1 MAKKLNLNQ
10 SPYFDDH
17 KNSDKYYQ
25 ILFRP
30 GRAVQARE
38 LTQLQTLLQSQV
50 ERFGTHIFKQGSNVI
65 PGTSNAVRYTRNV
78 HFIKLSL
85 KDVLPEY
92 SVSEDIHKAIRA
104 TWVGKTIRVNIGDR
118 EGLTA
123 SIIDYRGPDSIG
135 ENGGEI
141 RFFLNI
147 ITGSSNGEH
156 STFAKGDTVQLVG
169 DDTRSATIPS
179 TSGKKVGT
187 VASVQIQEGVYFYNG
202 YFVYVDA
209 QTHFIAPGADETS
222 DDAINQELWNDV
234 PTASVGL
241 LMTESIKTF
250 QDDPNLLDNAL
261 GSPNYSAPGADRF
274 HIDAQLT
281 QISYNATASKP
292 DNFITLVEVL
302 NGQVAFIVDAPDYG
316 TIVDTLARRTYDES
330 GDYVVEGLNIELKE
344 FLRDEQTQNN
354 GAHNITEFQF
364 TTAQDAAAYALK
376 KFGVNTSCSV
386 EVDGVEIF
394 YPGTSYDDSG
404 DATSFKALCDS
415 FLTLRIDAGKAYVKG
430 YEIRKIA
437 KSSVDVP
444 KSRTTRFIDQKTV
457 ETELGRYIL
466 VNDVVGNITF
476 PKFVSVD
483 LYDAR
488 RVGTH
493 AVGTSNPKQYTYA
506 STLNSAG
513 TKIGTARLVAIEP
526 DATEGAGYYR
536 AYLTDIELIGANTI
550 ASVKTIHSSA
560 EGIFAHVSLV
570 TQDLIGTITSAAGTT
585 TGTGTKWKNDA
596 SQLLRV
602 NDYVYAD
609 STQEYYRVV
618 SLPTSDTAIVLKTED
633 EGTPTISASSIF
645 VTYTQLESSTNETG
659 LIYKLA
665 DSYVSS
671 VRTQGVSGIPATTSE
686 NQYTIDEYFT
696 DRSVDQTTKKIEIS
710 VANVVKHT
718 FVPNEYTYKVI
729 RTNGSTKTIMKV
741 ESGASAPS
749 TDGTVNVSSNLTN
762 KTLTFSFT
770 DNDAQSSIRYDIVVP
785 VVKTNVIEKK
795 KVLRYGS
802 FDASGNYTH
811 AANPDSFTPT
821 TANPGKGVKVVA
833 ASNNSEIHL
842 DDCDV
847 FRITRIVA
855 SKNDD
860 TEPSMSSTLNDGD
873 VDVTALYRFDNGQTP
888 YEYGT
893 GSVYLQ
899 ASYKK
904 LTGKVR
910 VEYDYFDHQDGEDA
924 GDFFTVNSY
933 THESGIN
940 YNEIPTHTSSDGIQ
954 YMLSDCLDFRRKA
967 SVEGVAETKSG
978 RAPKGF
984 LTIDYFAYNGRRD
997 KVVLDS
1003 KTKNFTLSM
1012 GVADDEPVD
1021 ADDIDT
1027 AMTLVEL
1034 SNDPYGIDKN
1044 SCILKVKDNRRYTM
1058 RDIGKLERRIEN
1070 LEYYTALSLLEQET
1084 SRMSITDANGN
1095 VRFKNGFLVDSFN
1108 SFESADTNSPDFSCS
1123 IDITQEHVA
1132 RPLVTSD
1139 NFKLEEDL
1147 LNPIFADT
1155 IDTLRLGQDDN
1166 NGYQKTGELYTLPY
1180 TRSEF
1185 ISQPLATKVV
1195 SVNPYDVLTY
1205 VGQIDLFPWSDE
1217 WRETKYSEIL
1227 VYDDSAYQAARKLI
1241 TGDINYSGSI
1251 TSVVNG
1257 PKSGKKKTGRLKMLE
1272 GGHVHFDK
1280 LTGKEKELARK
1291 TKKFKVPKGY
1301 LNEGEIVDINLRSG
1315 ALIQR
1320 QTKETF
1326 TRTTTSIRLG
1336 MQSELVKT
1344 SVETTKALTKDETT
1358 QIEFMRSREITF
1370 TGKAFR
1376 PSSNLYAYFDDV
1388 PVSEHCRPVAVKDSD
1403 NWVTYTATDTTNTG
1417 VSGQFTILPI
1427 DSPVRY
1433 FKIVGA
1439 STDSTFN
1446 VPSASSTAEEKIGKV
1461 RVGCEVQVLST
1472 SGVVRKFE
1480 IERISS
1486 DNKVIIC
1493 REKTQEGLLASQAGA
1508 LGASGNITIKISKY
1522 AYGDKL
1528 KADSNGSIAGVFK
1541 IPNRDGLRF
1550 KTGEAKFVLSSSSKN
1565 TQRGLGITRAQTDYV
1580 ARGVLNTQEMTI
1592 TQTQQFVVTSH
1603 LVNPESV
1610 SSKPESFYDYEP
1622 PEVIDPIAQTF
1633 RVDENG
1639 GCYIT
1644 DIDVFFANK
1653 PANNAVPVRLELR
1666 TVALTG
1672 IPEAQIIGGNLG
1684 TVIKTA
1690 DQVVV
1695 NKVDIQ
1701 TTGSSRNNRL
1711 IVQVDAGVSA
1721 KDVGGVLDT
1730 TTNKIKW
1737 STSTSVKSDTIKL
1750 DNTNT
1755 QEVFANTEITSSDM
1769 SSDMVPTRFTFNS
1782 PIYLEQGKSYAFVL
1796 LSDSSDY
1803 QVWVAQSGQYE
1814 PADMNLEYGYY
1825 SQVGD
1830 TNVKIGTTDVV
1841 TNKQLYFNGGFFK
1854 SKNGMQWDLASTVS
1868 MKFNLSKAKFK
1879 TRADTVPNV
1888 GEITYV
1894 NETVAWTELTSNALE
1909 VRPNSKLIRVLC
1921 PNHGTSIGD
1930 RVRFSIDSDSS
1941 SDTDLRGF
1949 SKAVLQDQAGLKVV
1963 NAEADYF
1970 TVETTIASSPGDGY
1984 KARSTLTQDQYKMC
1998 PVSSDG
2004 KPTAFVRIDKRF
2016 DNLTLITNTFCPTGT
2031 SVQWVL
2037 QTTPAVGVNEFESNG
2052 SLVERSDLVK
2062 TSPINLVSNVP
2073 VDFYVPMKLQSPEN
2087 EQSLSVEDASGWSG
2101 KRKALQDRKSAV
2113 VRALLIS
2120 DNENLSPV
2128 IDKTRLSATTLST
2141 RLDNPRGVAGIL
2153 GNNINLTSASG
2164 DFDTL
2169 SIFNNDADA
2178 FTALEFT
2185 NSTVVLTGSF
2195 TQETNSKTVTTAGT
2209 TLLSQVNPG
2218 DKIVDLSNPTEERT
2232 VVKVVNNTKMI
2243 LNAPFN
2249 APLASSSLALVGE
2262 FMEITTQDTETA
2274 QLLSQ
2279 LDSGKYATFAFSDD
2293 DDASIAIADDS
2304 RQFQNKLILNVFYTP
2319 SETVKCK
2326 IIVQHL
2332 NDGTTST
2339 DAAKVTMTQLDRFVD
2354 EIAYEGGSCASKYVC
2369 KKLNLDRPSN
2379 ALKLTFDAVRDQYSE
2394 IDLYYRIEQPNDNVS
2409 IFDKNWTKATYN
2421 IDMNGVLTPKTP
2433 EPSDAL
2439 YRAYEATIEGLQEFS
2454 GVQAKIVMRGGNPAK
2469 PPKIK
2474 NFRLIALDE

>member
-85 KDVLPEY
+85 RDVLPEY

-104 TWVGKTIRVNIGDR
+104 TWVGKTIRVSSGDR

-123 SIIDYRGPDSIG
+123 SIIDYRGPDNIG
-135 ENGGEI
+135 QDGGEI

-147 ITGSSNGEH
+147 TTGSSNGQH
-156 STFAKGDTVQLVG
+156 STFAKGDTVQIVG
-169 DDTRSATIPS
+169 DETRSAIIPS
-179 TSGKKVGT
+179 TAGKKVGT

-209 QTHFIAPGADETS
+209 QTHFIAPVADETS
-222 DDAINQELWNDV
+222 DDAINQESWNDV

-281 QISYNATASKP
+281 QISYDATASKP

-302 NGQVAFIVDAPDYG
+302 NGQVAFIADAPDYG
-316 TIVDTLARRTYDES
+316 AIVDTLARRTYDES

-344 FLRDEQTQNN
+344 FLRDDETQNN

-364 TTAQDAAAYALK
+364 TTSQDAAAYALK
-376 KFGVNTSCSV
+376 KFGVNASFSV

-394 YPGTSYDDSG
+394 YPGTSYDGRG
-404 DATSFKALCDS
+404 DTTSFKALCDS

-493 AVGTSNPKQYTYA
+493 IVGTSNPKQYTYA
-506 STLNSAG
+506 SALNSAG
-513 TKIGTARLVAIEP
+513 TRIGTAKLVAIEP
-526 DATEGAGYYR
+526 DNSEGAGYYR
-536 AYLTDIELIGANTI
+536 AYLTDIQLIGANTI

-570 TQDLIGTITSAAGTT
+570 TQDLIGTITSASGTT

-596 SQLLRV
+596 SQLLKV

-609 STQEYYRVV
+609 STQEYYRVF

-633 EGTPTISASSIF
+633 EGTPTISASSIS
-645 VTYTQLESSTNETG
+645 VTHTQLESSTNETG

-665 DSYVSS
+665 DNYVSS

-686 NQYTIDEYFT
+686 NQYTINEYFT

-729 RTNGSTKTIMKV
+729 RINGSTKTIMKV

-749 TDGTVNVSSNLTN
+749 TDGTVNVSSSLTN
-762 KTLTFSFT
+762 KTLTFFFT
-770 DNDAQSSIRYDIVVP
+770 NNDAQSSIRYDIVVP
-785 VVKTNVIEKK
+785 VVKTNVAEKK

-802 FDASGNYTH
+802 FDTSGNYTH
-811 AANPDSFTPT
+811 SANPDSFTPT
-821 TANPGKGVKVVA
+821 TANPGKGVKVVD

-855 SKNDD
+855 SKDGN
-860 TEPSMSSTLNDGD
+860 TEPTITSTLNDGD
-873 VDVTALYRFDNGQTP
+873 VDVTALYRFDNGQTA

-940 YNEIPTHTSSDGIQ
+940 YNEIPMYTSSDGIQ
-954 YMLSDCLDFRRKA
+954 YMLSDCLDFRRKV
-967 SVEGVAETKSG
+967 SIEGVAETKSG
-978 RAPKGF
+978 RAPNGF

-1003 KTKNFTLSM
+1003 KTKNFMLSV

-1034 SNDPYGIDKN
+1034 INDPYGIDKN

-1070 LEYYTALSLLEQET
+1070 LEYYTSLSLLEQET

-1095 VRFKNGFLVDSFN
+1095 DRFKNGFLVDSFN

-1123 IDITQEHVA
+1123 IDITQERVA

-1155 IDTLRLGQDDN
+1155 IDTLRLGQDNN

-1227 VYDDSAYQAARKLI
+1227 VYDDSAYQAARKLV
-1241 TGDINYSGSI
+1241 TGDINYTGAI
-1251 TSVVNG
+1251 TSVVDG
-1257 PKSGKKKTGRLKMLE
+1257 PKSGKKRTGRLKMLQ
-1272 GGHVHFDK
+1272 GGHVHFEK
-1280 LTGKEKELARK
+1280 LTGKEQELARK

-1301 LNEGEIVDINLRSG
+1301 LNEGEIVDINLRGG

-1320 QTKETF
+1320 QTKESF

-1358 QIEFMRSREITF
+1358 QIEFMRSREIKF

-1376 PSSNLYAYFDDV
+1376 PNSNLYAYFDDV
-1388 PVSEHCRPVAVKDSD
+1388 PVSEHCRPVAVNDGD
-1403 NWVTYTATDTTNTG
+1403 NWITYTATDTTTTG

-1439 STDSTFN
+1439 STSSTFD
-1446 VPSASSTAEEKIGKV
+1446 VPSASSTAEAKIGKV
-1461 RVGCEVQVLST
+1461 RVGCEVQVTSA
-1472 SGVVRKFE
+1472 SGVIRKFE
-1480 IERISS
+1480 IERISD

-1493 REKTQEGLLASQAGA
+1493 REKTQEGLLASQAGS
-1508 LGASGNITIKISKY
+1508 LGTSGNITIKISKY

-1565 TQRGLGITRAQTDYV
+1565 AQRGLGISRAQTDYV

-1610 SSKPESFYDYEP
+1610 SSKPESFFDYEP

-1653 PANNAVPVRLELR
+1653 PDNNAVPVRLELR
-1666 TVALTG
+1666 TVSLTG
-1672 IPEAQIIGGNLG
+1672 IPEAQIVGGNLG
-1684 TVIKTA
+1684 TIIKTA

-1701 TTGSSRNNRL
+1701 TTGSNRNNKL
-1711 IVQVDAGVSA
+1711 TVVVDDGVDAEA
-1721 KDVGGVLDT
+1721 VGGTLDT
-1730 TTNKIKW
+1730 TSNTIKW
-1737 STSTSVKSDTIKL
+1737 STSTSVKSDRIKL
-1750 DNTNT
+1750 DQTNT
-1755 QEVFANTEITSSDM
+1755 QEVFANREITSSDM

-1879 TRADTVPNV
+1879 TRADSIPNV

-1894 NETVAWTELTSNALE
+1894 NETVGWTELTSNALE

-1949 SKAVLQDQAGLKVV
+1949 SKEVLQDDAGLRVV

-1970 TVETTIASSPGDGY
+1970 TVETTIESNPGEGY

-1998 PVSSDG
+1998 PASSNG

-2037 QTTPAVGVNEFESNG
+2037 QTTPAVGVNEFESDG
-2052 SLVERSDLVK
+2052 SLVQRSDLVK

-2073 VDFYVPMKLQSPEN
+2073 VDFSVPMKLQSPEN
-2087 EQSLSVEDASGWSG
+2087 EQALSVEGATGWSG
-2101 KRKALQDRKSAV
+2101 KRKALQDRKSVV
-2113 VRALLIS
+2113 VRALLVS

-2141 RLDNPRGVAGIL
+2141 RLDNPRGVDGIL
-2153 GNNINLTSASG
+2153 GNNINLTSADG

-2178 FTALEFT
+2178 FGSLEFT
-2185 NSTVVLTGSF
+2185 NSTVVLTGTF
-2195 TQETNSKTVTTAGT
+2195 NQETNSKTVTTTGT
-2209 TLLSQVNPG
+2209 TLLSEVNPG

-2232 VVKVVNNTKMI
+2232 VVKVVNNTKLI

-2262 FMEITTQDTETA
+2262 FMEISTEDTETA

-2279 LDSGKYATFAFSDD
+2279 LDSGKYASLRFKTTSNT
-2293 DDASIAIADDS
+2293 SIALSADS
-2304 RQFQNKLILNVFYTP
+2304 RQFENKLILNVFYTP
-2319 SETVKCK
+2319 SETVKCR

-2332 NDGTTST
+2332 NDGTTSAG
-2339 DAAKVTMTQLDRFVD
+2339 AAKVTITQLDRFVD

-2394 IDLYYRIEQPNDNVS
+2394 IDLYYRTEQPNDTVS

-2433 EPSDAL
+2433 EPSDAV
-2439 YRAYEATIEGLQEFS
+2439 YKAYEATVEGLQEFT
-2454 GVQAKIVMRGGNPAK
+2454 GAQTKIVMRGGNPAK